1 MKSSHDPRHQRRRE
15 AVKELF
21 ANSFVQQDQSD
32 LSRAVYL
39 MRTDLDERISV
50 SAPQWPIDKLN
61 RIDLSILRLATY
73 ELTNTD
79 TPPKVII
86 DEAVE
91 LAKEFGGES
100 SPSFVNGVLGDIL
113 KRIELA
119 KEPEQTD
126 EVSPDPQTE

>member
-39 MRTDLDERISV
+39 VRTDLDERISV

-113 KRIELA
+113 KRIEQA
-119 KEPEQTD
+119 KEPEQTV
-126 EVSPDPQTE
+126 ESSPDPQTE